1 MPIVIDGKTFETF
14 TEAVNHVKKTKPRL
28 VSPEKYVSRIQKK
41 QRNAQLTAI
50 KIRISRIVGRPKT
63 QRDRLNEAN
72 SYAKEIG
79 KRIGRGEEH
88 IPNVQDELAGLTKYV
103 TDGTKIRPPK
113 PTQKDRKKIISAKQK
128 TAVSA
133 LSSVGNTTA
142 NLRRFH
148 GDEKFE
154 NNVKRIMIRDMDSIR
169 PFLLRSGTANS
180 FVLGD
185 LLARKIGDQNEDD
198 FGHVIKV
205 NHGGYLPQS
214 ETNLTYGNGVIVKM
228 HPQKFLDL
236 ATELGTMMNEK
247 SYQSIMEGYKKGRPM
262 GIPSFT
268 VDGKNQITSH
278 EGRHRA
284 TAARDFGL
292 KEIPVLIE
300 RSKNMYPPFTDEEAA
315 AIKTLKPLKSERLY
329 GYQKNAG
336 INLPDDYEKREKRYD
351 ERNKKIKNPKKF
363 DWKKHEVQGFR
374 QKTDELMSALTED
387 KLKRVRSS
395 PLLEDQTMRIEHGD
409 ELTGR
414 GLISEEEAIKGARI
428 ECPKTNLAKLKNR
441 LVERLYG
448 NQKIAY
454 QGGSKY
460 DQAITNLQKE
470 FQSAE
475 TREKIIGRD
484 PDYTTVKSKNE
495 FGHECGNEATCGATS
510 RYIARRL
517 VSRHNL
523 NHTQL
528 KIEGG
533 YYKGDGAEFSS
544 GAHKD
549 ENNNTRVI
557 HEWVRLDDGTII
569 DGSAGQFMDPKNPI
583 RQEQRLRVIPPDA
596 PLQKNYET
604 HYTKHPL
611 SRTTVDER
619 LYDTATPTGK
629 KKWLNPQSELKKH
642 IDDYKRAEEEYW
654 WSTVTEDEIKQLIDS
669 KKHRKKK
676 GLISEEGAT
685 KGASINCPK
694 TNLAKLKTRM
704 DEIKTAKEHKHT
716 IQFRQAK
723 RMGEVGEFRGA
734 TQGKYW
740 KYWLLNAKQTNG
752 NGWGVSS
759 DSIDSNIAKFIG
771 RPFCVT
777 AKQWFPESEYE
788 TYEHPYLPTNNLD
801 VIFNHQAKY
810 SVGEIVDVMKNDDGD
825 YYAMIRPH
833 SKFANHSPPAFCS
846 PAIFQLDPSEP
857 ENKISK
863 WEALHLAGLDRDPAY
878 GAQIALLKGTC
889 VGTVNECKVQFK
901 SAKQEKYDSDYIDAK
916 RFAAYKLNAPAEVR
930 INPEHGEKIANAYE
944 QMKHEPNNPNV
955 KAAYGALIDET
966 GKQFK
971 DLIGD
976 GLKITKLK
984 PNEPNPY
991 STSKHMHEDIEKNNH
1006 IYYFPTE
1013 SGFGQGEKNP
1023 DHPMLQPT
1031 EFKDADQPLLA
1042 NDVFRIVHDVNGHYV
1057 GGKTTFG
1064 PKGEHQA
1071 YLQHSRM
1078 YSPLAKKALFT
1089 ETVGQNNWVNFG
1101 PYGTKNRSD
1110 PKNTVFAEQKAGL
1123 LPDEIVNGRFHI

>member
-28 VSPEKYVSRIQKK
+28 ISPEKYVSRIQKK

-133 LSSVGNTTA
+133 LSSVGNTTS
-142 NLRRFH
+142 NLRKFSV
-148 GDEKFE
+148 DKKFE
-154 NNVKRIMIRDMDSIR
+154 DNVKHIVIRDMDSIR
-169 PFLLRSGTANS
+169 QFLLRKGTLNS

-185 LLARKIGDQNEDD
+185 LFARKIGNPNEYPAET
-198 FGHVIKV
+198 VTT
-205 NHGGYLPQS
+205 NHGGYLPIN

-236 ATELGTMMNEK
+236 ATELGTHKDEK
-247 SYQSIMEGYKKGRPM
+247 SYQNIMEGYKKGRPM
-262 GIPSFT
+262 GILSFE
-268 VDGKNQITSH
+268 VDGTNQIISH

-300 RSKNMYPPFTDEEAA
+300 RSKNRYPPFTDEEAA
-315 AIKTLKPLKSERLY
+315 ALKTLKPLKSERLY

-441 LVERLYG
+441 LVER
-448 NQKIAY
+448 
-454 QGGSKY
+454 
-460 DQAITNLQKE
+460 
-470 FQSAE
+470 
-475 TREKIIGRD
+475 
-484 PDYTTVKSKNE
+484 
-495 FGHECGNEATCGATS
+495 
-510 RYIARRL
+510 
-517 VSRHNL
+517 
-523 NHTQL
+523 
-528 KIEGG
+528 
-533 YYKGDGAEFSS
+533 
-544 GAHKD
+544 
-549 ENNNTRVI
+549 
-557 HEWVRLDDGTII
+557 
-569 DGSAGQFMDPKNPI
+569 
-583 RQEQRLRVIPPDA
+583 
-596 PLQKNYET
+596 
-604 HYTKHPL
+604 
-611 SRTTVDER
+611 
-619 LYDTATPTGK
+619 
-629 KKWLNPQSELKKH
+629 
-642 IDDYKRAEEEYW
+642 
-654 WSTVTEDEIKQLIDS
+654 
-669 KKHRKKK
+669 
-676 GLISEEGAT
+676 
-685 KGASINCPK
+685 
-694 TNLAKLKTRM
+694 NLAKLKTRM

-1013 SGFGQGEKNP
+1013 SGFGQGENNP